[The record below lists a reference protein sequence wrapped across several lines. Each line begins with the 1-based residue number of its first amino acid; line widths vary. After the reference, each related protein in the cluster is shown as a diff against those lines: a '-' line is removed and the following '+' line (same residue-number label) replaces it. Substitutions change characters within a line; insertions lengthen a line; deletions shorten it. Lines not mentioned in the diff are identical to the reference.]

1 MIIPLPENIVSQK
14 ERFTLIGKEKL
25 DKTNINKEI
34 EKIDKIE
41 LKGIEPHND
50 ISKLERFMI
59 GDLNDK
65 KEEECKILKNQKI
78 VKEPLLVLDIENIE
92 NIEYLNTN
100 ETDRSKEKI
109 YMERYVTK
117 KK

>member
-1 MIIPLPENIVSQK
+1 MNQLYENPIKKASISGFDK
-14 ERFTLIGKEKL
+14 AKL
-25 DKTNINKEI
+25 NINKFSLWV

-65 KEEECKILKNQKI
+65 KEEECKILKNQ
-78 VKEPLLVLDIENIE
+78 N
-92 NIEYLNTN
+92 YLYQKNA
-100 ETDRSKEKI
+100 
-109 YMERYVTK
+109 
-117 KK
+117 

>member
-1 MIIPLPENIVSQK
+1 
-14 ERFTLIGKEKL
+14 
-25 DKTNINKEI
+25 
-34 EKIDKIE
+34 
-41 LKGIEPHND
+41 
-50 ISKLERFMI
+50 MI

-100 ETDRSKEKI
+100 ETDR
-109 YMERYVTK
+109 YK
-117 KK
+117 KKID